1 MQRFK
6 LDSNTLIPDDS
17 GDLILYTEIIQREE
31 ALSEL
36 RYRVIEEII
45 APIFKWIKARPYVIV
60 IYGVALFLVVT
71 QPIIIQIIK

>member
-45 APIFKWIKARPYVIV
+45 VPIFKWIKARPYVIV